1 MPFVELSTLTNFTF
15 LVGAAHP
22 EEMMLRAGE
31 MGMPALAVADVNSV
45 AGIVRAHTR
54 ARELAR
60 DGGPVVRLIPAARVV
75 LTDGFQVTC
84 LPRDRAAWGRLCRML
99 SLGQLRAPKGE
110 CRLELSDLLDW
121 GQGMEL
127 LVLPPDQRLTLAVV
141 GEIMEPRLWKAH
153 VGQLARRFPGQI
165 SLAMAP
171 RYDGQD
177 RERFNRQSRLAESL
191 GLPVVATALPFL
203 HHGKRRRLADVL
215 TAVRLGVTVDKL
227 GRRALPNNE
236 GRLRSEAEMLRLF
249 AGFEPAVHRA
259 GEVAARAAFSVKT

>member
-15 LVGAAHP
+15 LTGASHP

-45 AGIVRAHTR
+45 AGIVRAHTK

-60 DGGPVVRLIPAARVV
+60 DGGAVVRLIPAARIV
-75 LTDGFQVTC
+75 LADGFQVTV

-121 GQGMEL
+121 GQGMEM

-141 GEIMEPRLWKAH
+141 GDTDGAEAVEGASWAAGQAVSGAGQSGAWPR
-153 VGQLARRFPGQI
+153 
-165 SLAMAP
+165 AMTG
-171 RYDGQD
+171 RTG
-177 RERFNRQSRLAESL
+177 N
-191 GLPVVATALPFL
+191 ALP
-203 HHGKRRRLADVL
+203 G
-215 TAVRLGVTVDKL
+215 
-227 GRRALPNNE
+227 
-236 GRLRSEAEMLRLF
+236 
-249 AGFEPAVHRA
+249 
-259 GEVAARAAFSVKT
+259 